1 MISFC
6 TVARDTP
13 DLDKLI
19 DLFKKKCPG
28 EVEICIGDNSTD
40 PEYTEFY
47 KELADVY
54 VRVEDIEFFKMGIPW
69 VHNRVVAQ
77 ANSYKIFYM
86 DSDEYPVWIHPEL
99 EDKLDLN
106 YVINVQRVDFLTME
120 EIEKYS
126 KFDYNALMNEKYLW
140 KREPGLISRQ
150 DRVYNGRYAKF
161 EGVCHSV
168 FHVPQHF
175 REQTVSVIVLHNKT
189 VRDAKDLERM
199 RDVIREQY
207 ARQNINNFLMS
218 SPTVLGWGKHEK
230 HKYEDYKEFQ
240 KAYS

>member
-19 DLFKKKCPG
+19 DLFKEKCPC
-28 EVEICIGDNSTD
+28 EAEICIGDNSTD
-40 PEYTEFY
+40 PEFTKLY

-54 VRVEDIEFFKMGIPW
+54 VRIEDIEFFKMGIPW
-69 VHNRVVAQ
+69 AHNRVAAQ
-77 ANSYKIFYM
+77 ANTYKIFYM
-86 DSDEYPVWIHPEL
+86 DSDEYPVWIHPDI
-99 EDKLDLN
+99 EDKFDLN
-106 YVINVQRVDFLTME
+106 YVLNVQRVDFLSME
-120 EIEKYS
+120 EIDKYS
-126 KFDYNALMNEKYLW
+126 KLEYKDIMNDKYLW
-140 KREPGLISRQ
+140 NRGPGLVSRQ

-175 REQTVSVIVLHNKT
+175 REQSVSVVVLHNKT

-199 RDVIREQY
+199 RDIIREQY
-207 ARQNINNFLMS
+207 ARQNINSFLMS
-218 SPTVLGWGKHEK
+218 STTVLGWGKNEK

-240 KAYS
+240 EAY